1 MLVELGSK
9 EVLKRMKYTISATL
23 GVTGSVV
30 ASLFGGWTAAMTTLL
45 IFMVIDYVSGFLCAS
60 VFHQSPKT
68 ESGGLE
74 SRAGYKGLCR
84 KGMILLF
91 VLIGY
96 RLDLALGSTYI
107 KDAVCIGFMCNE
119 LISIVENAGLM
130 GLPIPGVISKTIDIL
145 TEKESE
151 VK

>member
-1 MLVELGSK
+1 
-9 EVLKRMKYTISATL
+9 MKYTISATL

-30 ASLFGGWTAAMTTLL
+30 ASLFGGWTAAMSTLL
-45 IFMVIDYVSGFLCAS
+45 IFMVIDYVSGLLCAS

-96 RLDLALGSTYI
+96 RLDLALGATYI

-130 GLPIPGVISKTIDIL
+130 GLPVPAVISKTIDVL

-151 VK
+151 VE